1 MTARAFLRLSDDLR
15 EAFASAQDDESV
27 RYLRVEVVNGDT
39 LTTVGSSAKGA
50 DIKTDFDSLAQ
61 VRIPPMR
68 HCCIRCFLFPALW
81 HGSHGVHSSHGVVHL
96 HYARSNSNIVCG
108 VPTTRGSP
116 SALK

>member
-61 VRIPPMR
+61 VRNLPMR
-68 HCCIRCFLFPALW
+68 HCCIICAVSSFLLLW
-81 HGSHGVHSSHGVVHL
+81 RGSNGVHSSIVL
-96 HYARSNSNIVCG
+96 CTARH
-108 VPTTRGSP
+108 
-116 SALK
+116 AEQ

>member
-61 VRIPPMR
+61 
-68 HCCIRCFLFPALW
+68 
-81 HGSHGVHSSHGVVHL
+81 
-96 HYARSNSNIVCG
+96 
-108 VPTTRGSP
+108 
-116 SALK
+116 